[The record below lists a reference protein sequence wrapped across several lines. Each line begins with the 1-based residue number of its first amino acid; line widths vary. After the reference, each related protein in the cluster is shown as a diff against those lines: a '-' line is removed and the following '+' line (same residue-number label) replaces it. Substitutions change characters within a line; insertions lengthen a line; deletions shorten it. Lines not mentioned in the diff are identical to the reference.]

1 MKLLTRFLAVPAIA
15 SAAIVAIAAASAYA
29 LRTERDA
36 MASVYTQSADAAT
49 LQRVRARTAEST
61 AHVYRVV
68 STIGSLDEKRV
79 AEERKGVRQRFAET
93 GELIAE
99 LGRSGGDGLGKL
111 AEDLA
116 ARNAKVAKLADDAI
130 DMAAVDPNTGVAAM
144 QSADQEAA
152 AIGALVLERGKTLR
166 DAAGARFDGALAI
179 EKRAGWIIWGSAA
192 LAALLVLW
200 LSRTLMRSIVRS
212 VASASD
218 VAKHIAGGD
227 LSQPVAVD
235 GIGELGDLQRALS
248 EMQASL
254 RSIVAGVR
262 GSAESIGTA
271 SGQIAVGNADLSGR
285 TEAQASNLQQTSSS
299 MEQLTQTVRANAD
312 SAKQAN
318 QLALSASEVAQ
329 RGGTVVGQVVERMDS
344 ITDSSRKIAEII
356 GVIDGIA
363 FQTNILAL
371 NAAVEAARAGEQ
383 GRGFAVVAGEVRS
396 LAQRSADAAREIKEL
411 ITASVAEV
419 ENGSRLVQQAGATMA
434 EIVGSV
440 QRVTDIIGE
449 ISAATG
455 EQSLQIGQVG
465 QAVTQLDR
473 MTQQNAALVEE
484 SAAAAESLKEQAQA
498 LNRAVAVFRLGSG
511 DSARGSAEAFE
522 PPARAAAPA
531 SRPAGAPLPSKA
543 APKAAPA
550 PALRVAASSP
560 PSGQPSR
567 AAPAAA
573 AGGPVP
579 QAPADDD
586 WETF

>member
-371 NAAVEAARAGEQ
+371 NAARAGEQ

-579 QAPADDD
+579 QAPAADD

>member
-15 SAAIVAIAAASAYA
+15 SASIVAIAAASAYA

-36 MASVYTQSADAAT
+36 MASVYAQSADAAT

-68 STIGSLDEKRV
+68 STVGSLDEKRV
-79 AEERKGVRQRFAET
+79 AEERKGVEKRFAET
-93 GELIAE
+93 GQLIAE
-99 LGRSGGDGLGKL
+99 LGRSGSDDVRKL

-116 ARNAKVAKLADDAI
+116 ARNAKVARLADDAI
-130 DMAAVDPNTGVAAM
+130 DMAAVDPNTGVAAL

-166 DAAGARFDGALAI
+166 DAAGARFDGALAV
-179 EKRAGWIIWGSAA
+179 EKRAGWVIWGSAA

-227 LSQPVAVD
+227 LSQPVPVD
-235 GIGELGDLQRALS
+235 GIGELGDLQRALA

-285 TEAQASNLQQTSSS
+285 TEAQASSLQQTSSS

-329 RGGTVVGQVVERMDS
+329 RGGAVVGQVVERMDS
-344 ITDSSRKIAEII
+344 ITESSRKIAEII

-419 ENGSRLVQQAGATMA
+419 ENGSRLVEQAGTTMA

-498 LNRAVAVFRLGSG
+498 LNRAVAVFRLGAVDSG
-511 DSARGSAEAFE
+511 RAGAEAFE
-522 PPARAAAPA
+522 PPARAGAPAARTAAPSVPPKTSPRAAPA
-531 SRPAGAPLPSKA
+531 A
-543 APKAAPA
+543 
-550 PALRVAASSP
+550 RVAASSP
-560 PSGQPSR
+560 PRGQAPR
-567 AAPAAA
+567 AAGA
-573 AGGPVP
+573 AGAGAPVP
-579 QAPADDD
+579 QAPADED